1 MSIYYIF
8 KKTKLKFEKMYQ
20 VEKGKDAWQMVS
32 MFSADLMDRLGEE
45 LRDAHTGLSPKA
57 EGREAT
63 WVQGSGAVRGAVASK
78 PSQGLGDQGL
88 PQPFSTHI

>member
-1 MSIYYIF
+1 
-8 KKTKLKFEKMYQ
+8 
-20 VEKGKDAWQMVS
+20 MVS
-32 MFSADLMDRLGEE
+32 MLPTASMDRLREE
-45 LRDAHTGLSPKA
+45 LRDASTGLSPKA

>member
-1 MSIYYIF
+1 
-8 KKTKLKFEKMYQ
+8 
-20 VEKGKDAWQMVS
+20 MVS
-32 MFSADLMDRLGEE
+32 MFPAILMDSLGEE
-45 LRDAHTGLSPKA
+45 LRDAHTSLSPKA